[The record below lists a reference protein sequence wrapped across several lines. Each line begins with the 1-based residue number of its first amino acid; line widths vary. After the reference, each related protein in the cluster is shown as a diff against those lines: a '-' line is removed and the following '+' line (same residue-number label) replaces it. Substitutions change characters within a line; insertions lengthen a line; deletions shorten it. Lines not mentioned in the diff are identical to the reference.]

1 MYNEILPKKYKLNVE
16 EIKYAKPFHC
26 QPNRRDKA
34 FLTTSSGSPSS
45 PASR

>member
-1 MYNEILPKKYKLNVE
+1 MYNEALLNKSKVKLKT
-16 EIKYAKPFHC
+16 IKNAKPFHC

-45 PASR
+45 PA